1 MCSALTLRHR
11 GIINSEVLEI
21 LLKRDK
27 TAFEVFAGMKIA
39 VTGCNGLVGRH
50 VVVHCLNEGH
60 AVVGIDH
67 SDPILDEIAVRRAE
81 EHEAYSFV
89 KVDLRDY
96 DEVVRVL
103 KGCDAIE
110 VTFLLQQLG
119 INRIAQ
125 ASTCNV
131 VQGVYSKN
139 GPNPKY
145 FPIDEDHPCEPD
157 EPYGLSKLIAEM
169 QAECIVRRW
178 PDVRIASLRLHWAL
192 PSRLHAVR
200 ENPETRRADL
210 WGWVH
215 VDAVANAFLLAL
227 TAEEGRWKGHEAFFI
242 AAPDLADEHSSAE
255 LLERFFPN
263 VPLKEGKK
271 LEGRASLVCSDKAQ
285 RVLGWVHKVPDEGEE
300 FT

>member
-1 MCSALTLRHR
+1 
-11 GIINSEVLEI
+11 
-21 LLKRDK
+21 
-27 TAFEVFAGMKIA
+27 MKIA
-39 VTGCNGLVGRH
+39 VTGCNGRIGRH
-50 VVVHCLNEGH
+50 LVVHCLNEGH

-67 SDPILDEIAVRRAE
+67 VDPILDEVAVRRAE

-89 KVDLRDY
+89 KVDLREY

-103 KGCDAIE
+103 KGCDAIAHLAAYPNPGDYVWRTHNSNVVISWNVLRGAME
-110 VTFLLQQLG
+110 LG
-119 INRIAQ
+119 IKRIAQ

-139 GPNPKY
+139 GPNPEY

-169 QAECIVRRW
+169 QADCIVRRW

-200 ENPETRRADL
+200 ENPETHRADL

-215 VDAVANAFLLAL
+215 VDAAAAAFLLAL

-242 AAPDLADEHSSAE
+242 AAPDLADEHTSAE
-255 LLERFFPN
+255 LLGRFFPN

-271 LEGRASLVCSDKAQ
+271 LEGCASLICSDKAQ
-285 RVLGWVHKVPDEGEE
+285 RVLGWVHKVPDAEE
-300 FT
+300 MFT